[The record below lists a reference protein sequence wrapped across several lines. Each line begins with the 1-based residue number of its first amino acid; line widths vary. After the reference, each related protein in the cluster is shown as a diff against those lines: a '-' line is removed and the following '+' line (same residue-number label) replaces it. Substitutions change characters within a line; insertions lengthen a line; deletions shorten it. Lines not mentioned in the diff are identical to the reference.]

1 MTDGSRVTVFLMALG
16 GPDSLENV
24 EPYLRDLRGGRPTSP
39 ELVEE
44 IRERYAATGGRSP
57 VLEITRELAG
67 KLEARRPV
75 RVFVGLRHWHPF
87 IAEAWADV
95 VEYAPDRVVGICM
108 APQYSAMTV
117 GKYLETLDAARAAA
131 GGAGPAV
138 GWYPLAPGE
147 AWWPVFRHSPRYVS
161 FANFNINLNTHPRN
175 FSNHVWRNRP
185 FAVTAVAE
193 DDFRRGRPVYRHWQS
208 LGSQAI
214 NQATMNVVPM
224 RPELQRRRELPR
236 PTTRV
241 QPAPAGG
248 VQSAQSAPAAPR
260 LFGGRE
266 VALTMRDQFG
276 GREAAP
282 TLRDQFRRREVAP
295 AVRDQFRAQHEQ
307 DRLQR
312 DAERAAREQQ
322 RQAEAARAQ
331 QDIRFQREQ
340 LLRQQQEQAGRQL
353 DNEQLLLR
361 AQQDRAARMQ
371 QLQQERAARLQQWQQ
386 IREQIGAQPPRQFTP
401 PPRPFV
407 QSAPSQSVPVP
418 QQQVRPVQQAERGW
432 QRQQQGNAEPQW
444 QQQGQGW
451 QGRGHW
457 R

>member
-1 MTDGSRVTVFLMALG
+1 VNWAPYRYGHWDWIAPWGWTWIDDEPWGFAPFHYGRWTMIGSRWCWVPGRLVSRPVYAPALVVFLG
-16 GPDSLENV
+16 GS
-24 EPYLRDLRGGRPTSP
+24 G
-39 ELVEE
+39 
-44 IRERYAATGGRSP
+44 
-57 VLEITRELAG
+57 TRL
-67 KLEARRPV
+67 
-75 RVFVGLRHWHPF
+75 
-87 IAEAWADV
+87 
-95 VEYAPDRVVGICM
+95 
-108 APQYSAMTV
+108 
-117 GKYLETLDAARAAA
+117 A

-266 VALTMRDQFG
+266 VAPTMRDQFG

-282 TLRDQFRRREVAP
+282 TIRDQFRRREVAP

-340 LLRQQQEQAGRQL
+340 LLRQQQEQAGRMAAQRQQQDLARRQL

-386 IREQIGAQPPRQFTP
+386 MREQNGAQPPRQFTPP

-432 QRQQQGNAEPQW
+432 QRQQQGNADPQW
-444 QQQGQGW
+444 QQQGQGQGW